1 MAARCL
7 RPDYRRSDVISFD
20 LFETGPHK
28 SGEYDSRGIAVPL
41 TMAGVAIFV
50 ATLAPL
56 IILLA
61 IAPGD
66 LRPVRVD
73 MLHVWRAIAEREYP
87 LQAVATEEGRGLLEQ
102 FVVTQTHL
110 AYAAMLALGV
120 YFCWRGFVSRQ
131 TRGWTHFF
139 WIAGACLFF
148 FAPTLAPE
156 LSPQRLDHL
165 ATFWIGIGRGHSSHS
180 ETWRQSGRIQTALP
194 DVLMVARAA
203 LAALASVF
211 VAVCMHDMGYRLKEA
226 MVEFGLIAD
235 EAKASRGPSA
245 RGSASAGRSTG
256 HEYSEAETGG
266 QAHGFGYR
274 DPSRPRAPLQSP
286 LAQACSTL
294 GVSVGASRA
303 EIERAYRTR
312 MKTAHPDH
320 GGSVE
325 RAAALNQARDLLL
338 PHG

>member
-1 MAARCL
+1 
-7 RPDYRRSDVISFD
+7 
-20 LFETGPHK
+20 
-28 SGEYDSRGIAVPL
+28 
-41 TMAGVAIFV
+41 
-50 ATLAPL
+50 L

-61 IAPGD
+61 IAPGE

-73 MLHVWRAIAEREYP
+73 MLHIGRAVAEREYP
-87 LQAVATEEGRGLLEQ
+87 LQAAAAEDGRVLLEQ
-102 FVVTQTHL
+102 FVATQTHL
-110 AYAAMLALGV
+110 AYAAMLALGL

-131 TRGWTHFF
+131 MRGWTHFF
-139 WIAGACLFF
+139 WIAGACLVF

-156 LSPQRLDHL
+156 LTPQRLDHH
-165 ATFWIGIGRGHSSHS
+165 ATFWIGVGRGHSSHG
-180 ETWRQSGRIQTALP
+180 EAWRQSGRMQTALP

-203 LAALASVF
+203 LSALACVF
-211 VAVCMHDMGYRLKEA
+211 VALCMHDMGYRLQEA
-226 MVEFGLIAD
+226 MVEFGLIAE
-235 EAKASRGPSA
+235 EAKASRRPSFA
-245 RGSASAGRSTG
+245 RGSANAGQSSG
-256 HEYSEAETGG
+256 QHEFSEAEAGG

-274 DPSRPRAPLQSP
+274 DPSRPRAPVRSP
-286 LAQACSTL
+286 LAQACATL

-320 GGSVE
+320 GGTVE